1 MTFNTIKLRTALYKR
16 GITQKEVAAIAGT
29 SYSMVSAIFN
39 GRGCSQ
45 QTAQKIADA
54 LGVNLDTI
62 KAKG

>member
-1 MTFNTIKLRTALYKR
+1 MKLRTIKVRSLMYRNEVTQTALAEKT
-16 GITQKEVAAIAGT
+16 G
-29 SYSMVSAIFN
+29 VSRRTVSLVCN
-39 GRGCSQ
+39 GKSCSQ